1 MSSILKDCSTNTT
14 SHSHLPLSNQQ
25 PRHQVYLPRENGVPL
40 PWHTHYYRCRLCQYD
55 FQPIQL
61 PNLRSYSQLIGL
73 CLLTTIITGSTN
85 TLDTAIVDLPDP
97 TVCNYLFHI
106 IETTTASSH
115 PAYLLCFSR
124 QYTSY
129 TTNLITSLFPT
140 LALLYPIL
148 QITDFW

>member
-1 MSSILKDCSTNTT
+1 MVFPSPNIVTITGADYASMIFNQFNFQASEATLKVT
-14 SHSHLPLSNQQ
+14 
-25 PRHQVYLPRENGVPL
+25 
-40 PWHTHYYRCRLCQYD
+40 
-55 FQPIQL
+55 
-61 PNLRSYSQLIGL
+61 GL